1 MIPKQTVWFPP
12 WRLQLGLGP
21 LSLRRR
27 ATSGPSLWRD
37 SPVPHLQH
45 PGDLLFPPA
54 RGWGVLVLPRP
65 QQGLGSPWPCSSTS
79 ICSWRKLLESK
90 AQAGELSVLPWR
102 PKCRNTD
109 NFEAVWRI
117 YTKKNP
123 FFHMLSCSVVV
134 ISVGNP
140 PLFSF
145 LQLLCTR
152 GREALFQIL
161 F

>member
-1 MIPKQTVWFPP
+1 MAFAARAGAFVPQEEGHLGAFPLKGQPCPPLAAP
-12 WRLQLGLGP
+12 WGP
-21 LSLRRR
+21 PL
-27 ATSGPSLWRD
+27 PSCPWMRGAGA
-37 SPVPHLQH
+37 PQ
-45 PGDLLFPPA
+45 G
-54 RGWGVLVLPRP
+54 GWGVLVLPRP